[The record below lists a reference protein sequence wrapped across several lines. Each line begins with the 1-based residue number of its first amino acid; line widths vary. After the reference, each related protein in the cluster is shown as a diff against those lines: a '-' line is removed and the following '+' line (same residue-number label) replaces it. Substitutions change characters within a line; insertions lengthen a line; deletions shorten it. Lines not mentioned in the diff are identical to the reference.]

1 MTALN
6 GSKPPAPVYVVLCP
20 RCQERRRLPDR
31 VPGVWGFTCR
41 ACGVDVEINLTNW
54 KREA

>member
-1 MTALN
+1 MTAVN

-20 RCQERRRLPDR
+20 RCSERRRLPDR